1 MVLIE
6 RGVMKLRFLF
16 AVVSGLALSGS
27 VQAVIIAGGEGQG
40 NTNAPADDPGWANV
54 GHILMAGR
62 GPAGVTYLGS
72 NWFITAYHVWNLDN
86 PTGVLINAS
95 AYTVNTSSWHRLT
108 NTISPITGTAADL
121 AMFRVTETVS
131 DLPMLTLRTTSLDN
145 GSPVI
150 MIGDGKD
157 RQTNMTFWGSAWNVT
172 NSSSGVYS
180 GFYWSA
186 TSGTQR
192 WGSNTTDLHNVFID
206 DGFGSTV
213 VYRTTFD
220 ANGGANEAQGALYD
234 SGGGVFYKN
243 GTQWELAGLMIT
255 ADGYSG
261 QPASSSVFGN
271 PTYSAD
277 LSSYHNQITTI
288 MAIPEPTSVI
298 VAGLGVLAV
307 VRMIRRW
314 RT

>member
-1 MVLIE
+1 
-6 RGVMKLRFLF
+6 MKLHRLF
-16 AVVSGLALSGS
+16 AVVAALSLACP
-27 VQAVIIAGGEGQG
+27 VRAVIIAGGDGKG
-40 NTNAPADDPGWANV
+40 NTNAPTDDPGWANV
-54 GHILMAGR
+54 GRILQAGR

-72 NWFITAYHVWNLDN
+72 NWFITAAHVWKLDN
-86 PTGVLINAS
+86 PTGVLVNAS
-95 AYTVNTSSWHRLT
+95 TYTVDTSSWHRIT
-108 NTISPITGTAADL
+108 NTISPIAGAAADL
-121 AMFRVTETVS
+121 AMFRVTEPVS
-131 DLPMLTLRTTSLDN
+131 ALPLLTLRATSLDN

-157 RQTNMTFWGSAWNVT
+157 RQSTMTFWDSAWNVT
-172 NSSSGVYS
+172 SSSSGVYS

-206 DGFGSTV
+206 DGFGTTV

-220 ANGGANEAQGALYD
+220 ANGDVNEAQGALYD

-243 GTQWELAGLMIT
+243 GTQWELVGLMIT

-277 LSSYHNQITTI
+277 LSYYHDQITTI
-288 MAIPEPTSVI
+288 MAIPEPSGVI
-298 VAGLGVLAV
+298 VAGLGTLLAI
-307 VRMIRRW
+307 RMIRRW